1 MAVETYKE
9 LRDAYNSGKS
19 FVLCT
24 VIDVKGSSPAKS
36 GQKMIVFRDGSFVGT
51 IGGGINEARTIGK
64 CMDMFAM
71 GGTQIIDYDLSSSN
85 AEDKEPICGGEF
97 KVLLEFQS
105 SAPRLCIFGAGHIG
119 ERLAKIADLTGYS
132 VTIAD
137 ARPDYANPEKFSKTI
152 NVICDSYAEAVKKA
166 RISEDTFVVV
176 CTPGHEND
184 AQAIEAVLP
193 YKPNYLGLVGSGKKR
208 QQFMANLKEKGF
220 DPEQCEDI
228 FMPIGMSFG
237 STTPEEIV
245 IEIMAQ
251 IIAFRNGNVVRY
263 SRQKKE
269 QSEGY
274 PTFLKLPRKK

>member
-1 MAVETYKE
+1 MAIDFYRE

-24 VIDVKGSSPAKS
+24 IIDVKGSSPGKV
-36 GQKMIVFRDGSFVGT
+36 GQKMIVYRDGTTVGT
-51 IGGGINEARTIGK
+51 IGGGINEARTKGK
-64 CMDMFAM
+64 CMDMFAF
-71 GGTQIIDYDLSSSN
+71 GGSMVIDYDLSSTN
-85 AEDKEPICGGEF
+85 VEDKEPVCGGEF

-119 ERLAKIADLTGYS
+119 ERLAKIAALTGYS

-137 ARPDYANPEKFSKTI
+137 ERPEYADQNKFPNGIS
-152 NVICDSYAEAVKKA
+152 VICDPYAEAVKKA
-166 RISEDTFVVV
+166 NINEDTFVVV
-176 CTPGHEND
+176 CTPGHIND
-184 AQAIEAVLP
+184 AQTIEAVLP

-208 QQFMANLKEKGF
+208 MQFMANLKEKGF
-220 DPEQCEDI
+220 DPQQCEDI

-251 IIAFRNGNVVRY
+251 IIAFRNGKVVRY
-263 SRQKKE
+263 SRQ
-269 QSEGY
+269 
-274 PTFLKLPRKK
+274 

>member
-1 MAVETYKE
+1 MAVEFYKE

-24 VIDVKGSSPAKS
+24 VIDVKGSSPAKA

-51 IGGGINEARTIGK
+51 IGGGINEARTISK

-119 ERLAKIADLTGYS
+119 EKLAKIAFLTGYS
-132 VTIAD
+132 VTLAD
-137 ARPDYANPEKFSKTI
+137 ERPDFVNPDKFFKGI
-152 NVICDSYAEAVKKA
+152 NLICDPYEEAVKKA
-166 RISEDTFVVV
+166 KVNEDTFVVV
-176 CTPGHEND
+176 CTPGHVND
-184 AQAIEAVLP
+184 AQAVEAVLP
-193 YKPNYLGLVGSGKKR
+193 FKPQYLGLVGSGKKR

-251 IIAFRNGNVVRY
+251 IIAFRNGNIVKY
-263 SRQKKE
+263 SRQK
-269 QSEGY
+269 
-274 PTFLKLPRKK
+274 R

>member
-1 MAVETYKE
+1 MAVEFYNE
-9 LRDAYNSGKS
+9 LRNAYNSGKS

-24 VIDVKGSSPAKS
+24 VIDVKGSSPAKA
-36 GQKMIVFRDGSFVGT
+36 GQKMIVYRDGSFVGT

-105 SAPRLCIFGAGHIG
+105 NAPRLCIFGAGHIG
-119 ERLAKIADLTGYS
+119 ERLAKVAALTGFS
-132 VTIAD
+132 VTISD
-137 ARPDYANPEKFSKTI
+137 ERPDFADTKKFPSSVT
-152 NVICDSYAEAVKKA
+152 VICDSYAEAVKKA
-166 RISEDTFVVV
+166 RINEDTFVVV
-176 CTPGHEND
+176 CTPGHVND
-184 AQAIEAVLP
+184 AQAVENVLP
-193 YKPNYLGLVGSGKKR
+193 YKPQYLGLVGSGKKR
-208 QQFMANLKEKGF
+208 QQFMTNLKEKGF
-220 DPEQCEDI
+220 DPVQCEDI

-251 IIAFRNGNVVRY
+251 IIAFRNGQVVRY
-263 SRQKKE
+263 SRQKK
-269 QSEGY
+269 
-274 PTFLKLPRKK
+274 

>member
-1 MAVETYKE
+1 MAVDTYRE
-9 LRDAYNSGKS
+9 LREAYNSGKS

-24 VIDVKGSSPAKS
+24 VIDVKGSSPAKA

-119 ERLAKIADLTGYS
+119 EKLANVAALTGYN

-137 ARPDYANPEKFSKTI
+137 ERPDYANPNKFPKSV
-152 NVICDSYAEAVKKA
+152 NVICAPYAESVKKA
-166 RISEDTFVVV
+166 NLNEDTFVVV

-184 AQAIEAVLP
+184 AQTIENVLP
-193 YKPNYLGLVGSGKKR
+193 YKPHYLGLVGSGKKR

-220 DPEQCEDI
+220 NPEQCEDI
-228 FMPIGMSFG
+228 FMPIGISFG

-251 IIAFRNGNVVRY
+251 IIAFRNGQIVRY
-263 SRQKKE
+263 SRQKK
-269 QSEGY
+269 
-274 PTFLKLPRKK
+274 